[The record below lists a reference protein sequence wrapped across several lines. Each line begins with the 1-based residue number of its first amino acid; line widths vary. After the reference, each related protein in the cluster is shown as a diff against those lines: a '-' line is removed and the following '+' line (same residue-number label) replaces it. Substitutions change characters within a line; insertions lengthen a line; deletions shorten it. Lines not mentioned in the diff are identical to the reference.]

1 MFFEFFKNN
10 ILMFNINIRDSNT
23 YFSFGLRIYLADLFS
38 EIGKSFF
45 FFDSSDKLSHVDI
58 VFHSTSPDLGC
69 VLAFPQVSR
78 EFNGLVFFIMEGED
92 KQARLKSECLKSFPV
107 IFRDDPLSVVRSKVL
122 RQVSHWQKGQ
132 YGGIISGSCATCG
145 RARLTENEMKVITL
159 LSKERSLTDTAW
171 ILGKNVKT
179 VFSQKKSAMK
189 KLNLRNR
196 KSFIKFIVEYRNM
209 IGKI

>member
-1 MFFEFFKNN
+1 MVS
-10 ILMFNINIRDSNT
+10 ISIRDGNT
-23 YFSFGLRIYLADLFS
+23 HFSFGLRVYLTDLFL
-38 EIGKSFF
+38 EIGRLAC
-45 FFDSSDKLSHVDI
+45 FFDSSDKLSNVDI

-122 RQVSHWQKGQ
+122 RQVSHWQRGR

-145 RARLTENEMKVITL
+145 RARLTENEIKVIKL
-159 LSKERSLTDTAW
+159 LSKECSLTDTAW

-196 KSFIKFIVEYRNM
+196 KSFIKFIVEYRKV
-209 IGKI
+209 IGPI